1 MKLDKRLQILQQ
13 KLRYAERMGT
23 TEVNLC
29 KIQNELQELLEIN
42 EWLKRECCTVSSVTY
57 EKSKLLSRWYFVL
70 ENESG
75 RSFKSFRGICKIV
88 RDDRVVGSIQI
99 YAKEWRVGEKRK
111 FYFKKKMRDG
121 DCLFLDAESIEYKL
135 L

>member
-23 TEVNLC
+23 TEVNLY
-29 KIQNELQELLEIN
+29 KIQNELQELIQIN

-70 ENESG
+70 KNESG
-75 RSFKSFRGICKIV
+75 RPFKSFRGICKIV
-88 RDDRVVGSIQI
+88 RDDRVVGHIQI
-99 YAKEWRVGEKRK
+99 HAKEWREGEKRK
-111 FYFKKKMRDG
+111 FYFKNKMRDG